1 MSSYRG
7 AAVSV
12 FTSFLAAWKVKALY
26 FGFLHHC
33 NKGDEIIQRAVCF
46 CPQQL
51 VIAQSKYVD
60 KATSTAKIARHYIPF
75 WILVA
80 LSVHVK
86 FPLK

>member
-12 FTSFLAAWKVKALY
+12 FTSFLAALY

-33 NKGDEIIQRAVCF
+33 NKGVKISAVCF